1 MMIIGEADFTSVLL
15 LSTALLLAAASL
27 AIVRIQRLVRDSAQL
42 SSRGAPAE
50 SKPSAD
56 TEEALEQRIRTL
68 QEIVEDLARKEK
80 KRQPTGRHDMPIENA
95 VRMAKCGAGVDEL
108 TRSCGLKKGEAELL
122 LRLHANREQTAVAR
136 AQ

>member
-1 MMIIGEADFTSVLL
+1 MMIIGEADFTNVLL

-27 AIVRIQRLVRDSAQL
+27 TILRFQRLVRDSTQL

-50 SKPSAD
+50 SKRSAD
-56 TEEALEQRIRTL
+56 AEEALEQRIRAL
-68 QEIVEDLARKEK
+68 QDIVEDLARKEEQL
-80 KRQPTGRHDMPIENA
+80 QPTGRHDMPIENA

-122 LRLHANREQTAVAR
+122 LRLHANRTQTEGAR
-136 AQ
+136 AH